1 MQRAGVELAQHRAQR
16 VGLPL
21 PGPDHALVG
30 ADHHLDVLGHLGVPG
45 HRPVM
50 GPIEAD
56 QLGQG
61 VRVTGVALG
70 TGSAVAL
77 PVAGHLQQIDRKD
90 GVAGGDQRLHPW
102 SAVGLDA
109 DQHLLGFGVFLEVVG
124 DQRMQYGQSFDPLGQ
139 PAFGQPPPGVVL
151 DLDVVMGLGSVIA
164 DEQHP
169 RLHLL
174 RLNMSPE
181 EVLQRANGSV
191 LDGTTSHQPSRP
203 PHRPGGARFSC
214 RPQPRSASHS
224 AHRLAARTPSLPEGP
239 AAM

>member
-1 MQRAGVELAQHRAQR
+1 
-16 VGLPL
+16 
-21 PGPDHALVG
+21 VG
-30 ADHHLDVLGHLGVPG
+30 AGEDLHVLSDRGVTG
-45 HRPVM
+45 DETVVGTVQTH
-50 GPIEAD
+50 

-61 VRVTGVALG
+61 VRVTGVALRAG
-70 TGSAVAL
+70 GDVPF
-77 PVAGHLQQIDRKD
+77 PVAGHLHRVDRVD
-90 GVAGGDQRLHPW
+90 LVAGRDQRLHPW